1 MLKAAHLR
9 PSLRIV
15 FEKTS
20 LKLRDRLSLL
30 RTILPP
36 AFGTQTMAEAVVNP
50 GAYRSLHAEKGA
62 QSDLKLC
69 GSWFC
74 PFVQRAWIALEEK
87 KVEYEYLEID
97 PYAKVSCSLQ
107 WRKFDSIFSYV

>member
-1 MLKAAHLR
+1 
-9 PSLRIV
+9 
-15 FEKTS
+15 
-20 LKLRDRLSLL
+20 
-30 RTILPP
+30 
-36 AFGTQTMAEAVVNP
+36 MAEAVVNP

-62 QSDLKLC
+62 QSDLKLY

-97 PYAKVSCSLQ
+97 PYAKVSCSVQ
-107 WRKFDSIFSYV
+107 WLKFDSMYSSTVFGRGLLN